1 MSQEWKEYAKRV
13 LDEWEP
19 KTKLGMMVKEGQITD
34 IHEIFRRGYQ
44 IKEPEI
50 IDVLLPEV
58 NAREN
63 QEVLDIALTVRMTDS
78 GRRVRFRVLA
88 AVGNRDGYVGLG
100 IGHGKEV
107 GIAIRKA
114 INYAKLNIIEIKRGC
129 GSWECRCRRPHSVP
143 FAVEGK
149 EGSVRVRLIPG
160 PRGLGLVI
168 GDVGKKILRLAGV
181 QDVWSQTFGETRTT
195 VNFAKAVFNAL
206 YNTNRVAISPEMI
219 ERYGIV
225 VGRAMPTTFTL
236 E

>member
-1 MSQEWKEYAKRV
+1 MSQDWREYAQRV
-13 LDEWEP
+13 LEEWQP
-19 KTKLGMMVKEGQITD
+19 RTKLGMLVKEGQITD
-34 IHEIFRRGYQ
+34 IHEIFRKGYQ

-50 IDVLLPEV
+50 VDVLLPEV

-63 QEVLDIALTVRMTDS
+63 QQVLDIALTVRMTDS

-114 INYAKLNIIEIKRGC
+114 INYAKINIIEIKRGC

-143 FAVEGK
+143 FTVEGK
-149 EGSVRVRLIPG
+149 EGSVRVKLMPG

-168 GDVGKKILRLAGV
+168 GDVGKKILTLAGV
-181 QDVWSQTFGETRTT
+181 KDVWSQSFGETRTT
-195 VNFAKAVFNAL
+195 VNFAKAVFDAL
-206 YNTNRVAISPEMI
+206 YNTNKVAIKPDMI
-219 ERYGIV
+219 EKYGIV
-225 VGRAMPTTFTL
+225 VGREMSQSFEL
-236 E
+236 

>member
-1 MSQEWKEYAKRV
+1 MSDPREIAQRV
-13 LDEWEP
+13 LEEWEP
-19 KTKLGMMVKEGQITD
+19 RTKLGQLVKEGQITD
-34 IHEIFRRGYQ
+34 IHEIFRKGYQ

-50 IDVLLPEV
+50 VDVLLPEV
-58 NAREN
+58 NLREN

-78 GRRVRFRVLA
+78 GRRIRFRVLA

-114 INYAKLNIIEIKRGC
+114 INYAKMNIIEIKRGC
-129 GSWECRCRRPHSVP
+129 GSWECRCRRPHSIP

-149 EGSVRVRLIPG
+149 EGSVKVKLMPG

-168 GDVGKKILRLAGV
+168 GDVGKKILSLAGV
-181 QDVWSQTFGETRTT
+181 QDVWSQSLGETRTT

-206 YNTNRVAISPEMI
+206 YNTNRVAIQPGME
-219 ERYGIV
+219 EKYGII
-225 VGRAMPTTFTL
+225 VGREMRANFEL

>member
-1 MSQEWKEYAKRV
+1 MSDPREMAQRV
-13 LDEWEP
+13 LEEWEP
-19 KTKLGMMVKEGQITD
+19 RTKLGKLVKEGQITD
-34 IHEIFRRGYQ
+34 IHEIFRKGYQ

-50 IDVLLPEV
+50 VDVLLPEV
-58 NAREN
+58 NLREN

-78 GRRVRFRVLA
+78 GRRIRFRVLA

-114 INYAKLNIIEIKRGC
+114 INYAKMNIIEIKRGC
-129 GSWECRCRRPHSVP
+129 GSWECRCRRPHSIP

-149 EGSVRVRLIPG
+149 EGSVRVKLMPG

-168 GDVGKKILRLAGV
+168 GDVGKKILSLAGV
-181 QDVWSQTFGETRTT
+181 QDVWSQSLGETRTT

-206 YNTNRVAISPEMI
+206 YNTNRVAIQPGME
-219 ERYGIV
+219 EKYGII
-225 VGRAMPTTFTL
+225 VGREMRANFEL

>member
-1 MSQEWKEYAKRV
+1 MSDPREMAQRV
-13 LDEWEP
+13 LEEWEP
-19 KTKLGMMVKEGQITD
+19 RTKLGRLVKEGQITD
-34 IHEIFRRGYQ
+34 IHEIFRKGYQ

-50 IDVLLPEV
+50 VDVLLPEV
-58 NAREN
+58 NLREN

-78 GRRVRFRVLA
+78 GRRIRFRVLA

-100 IGHGKEV
+100 IGHGREV

-114 INYAKLNIIEIKRGC
+114 INYAKINIIEIKRGC
-129 GSWECRCRRPHSVP
+129 GSWECRCRRPHSIP

-149 EGSVRVRLIPG
+149 EGSVRVKLMPG

-168 GDVGKKILRLAGV
+168 GDVGKKILSLAGV
-181 QDVWSQTFGETRTT
+181 QDVWSQTLGETRTT

-206 YNTNRVAISPEMI
+206 YNTNRVAIQPGME
-219 ERYGIV
+219 EKYGIV
-225 VGRAMPTTFTL
+225 VGRAMPQNFTV

>member
-1 MSQEWKEYAKRV
+1 MSDPREMAQRV
-13 LDEWEP
+13 LEEWQP
-19 KTKLGMMVKEGQITD
+19 KTKLGMLVKEGQITD
-34 IHEIFRRGYQ
+34 IHEIFRKGYQ

-50 IDVLLPEV
+50 VDVLLPEV
-58 NAREN
+58 NLREN

-78 GRRVRFRVLA
+78 GRRIRFRVLA

-114 INYAKLNIIEIKRGC
+114 INYAKMNIIEIKRGC
-129 GSWECRCRRPHSVP
+129 GSWECRCRRPHSIP

-149 EGSVRVRLIPG
+149 EGSVRVKLMPG

-168 GDVGKKILRLAGV
+168 GDVGKKILALAGV
-181 QDVWSQTFGETRTT
+181 QDVWSQTLGETRTT

-206 YNTNRVAISPEMI
+206 YNTNRVATKPEDI
-219 ERYGIV
+219 ERYGII
-225 VGRAMPTTFTL
+225 VGREMPTSFDV

>member
-1 MSQEWKEYAKRV
+1 MSQEWKEYAQRV
-13 LDEWEP
+13 LEEWQP
-19 KTKLGMMVKEGQITD
+19 RTKLGMLVKEGQITD
-34 IHEIFRRGYQ
+34 IHEVFRKGYQ

-50 IDVLLPEV
+50 VDVLLPEV

-100 IGHGKEV
+100 IGHGREV

-114 INYAKLNIIEIKRGC
+114 INYAKMNIIEIKRGC
-129 GSWECRCRRPHSVP
+129 GSWECRCRRPHSIP

-149 EGSVRVRLIPG
+149 SGSVKVKLMPG

-168 GDVGKKILRLAGV
+168 GDVGKKILSLAGV
-181 QDVWSQTFGETRTT
+181 KDVWSQTLGETRTT
-195 VNFAKAVFNAL
+195 VNFAKAVFEAL
-206 YNTNRVAISPEMI
+206 YNTNSVAVKPEMI

-225 VGRAMPTTFTL
+225 VGREVPQNFEL
-236 E
+236 

>member
-1 MSQEWKEYAKRV
+1 MSQDWKEYAQRV
-13 LDEWEP
+13 LEEWQP
-19 KTKLGMMVKEGQITD
+19 KTKLGMLVKEGQITD

-50 IDVLLPEV
+50 VDVLLPEV

-100 IGHGKEV
+100 IGHGREV
-107 GIAIRKA
+107 GTAIRKA
-114 INYAKLNIIEIKRGC
+114 INYAKMNIIEIKRGC
-129 GSWECRCRRPHSVP
+129 GSWECRCRRPHSIP

-149 EGSVRVRLIPG
+149 SGSVKVKLMPG

-168 GDVGKKILRLAGV
+168 GDVGKKILSLAGV
-181 QDVWSQTFGETRTT
+181 KDVWSQTLGETRTT
-195 VNFAKAVFNAL
+195 VNFAKAVFGAL
-206 YNTNRVAISPEMI
+206 YNTNSVAVKPEMI

-225 VGRAMPTTFTL
+225 VGREMPQNFEL
-236 E
+236 

>member
-63 QEVLDIALTVRMTDS
+63 QEVLDI
-78 GRRVRFRVLA
+78 
-88 AVGNRDGYVGLG
+88 
-100 IGHGKEV
+100 
-107 GIAIRKA
+107 
-114 INYAKLNIIEIKRGC
+114 

-219 ERYGIV
+219 ERSGIV

>member
-1 MSQEWKEYAKRV
+1 MSQDWKEYAQRV
-13 LDEWEP
+13 LEEWQP
-19 KTKLGMMVKEGQITD
+19 KTKLGMLVKEGQITD

-50 IDVLLPEV
+50 VDVLLPEV
-58 NAREN
+58 NSREN

-100 IGHGKEV
+100 IGHGREV
-107 GIAIRKA
+107 GTAIRKA
-114 INYAKLNIIEIKRGC
+114 INYAKMNIIEIKRGC
-129 GSWECRCRRPHSVP
+129 GSWECRCRRPHSIP

-149 EGSVRVRLIPG
+149 SGSVKVKLMPG

-168 GDVGKKILRLAGV
+168 GDVGKKILSLAGV
-181 QDVWSQTFGETRTT
+181 KDVWSQTLGETRTT
-195 VNFAKAVFNAL
+195 VNFAKAVFGAL
-206 YNTNRVAISPEMI
+206 YNTNSVAVKPEMI

-225 VGRAMPTTFTL
+225 VGREMPQNFEL
-236 E
+236 

>member
-1 MSQEWKEYAKRV
+1 MSDPREITQRV
-13 LDEWEP
+13 LEEWEP
-19 KTKLGMMVKEGQITD
+19 KTKLGRLVKEGQITD
-34 IHEIFRRGYQ
+34 IHEIFRKGYQ

-50 IDVLLPEV
+50 VDVLLPEV
-58 NAREN
+58 NMREN

-78 GRRVRFRVLA
+78 GRRIRFRVLA

-100 IGHGKEV
+100 IGHGREV
-107 GIAIRKA
+107 GVAIRKA

-129 GSWECRCRRPHSVP
+129 GSWECRCRRPHSIP

-149 EGSVRVRLIPG
+149 EGSVRVKLMPG

-168 GDVGKKILRLAGV
+168 GDVGKKILSLAGV
-181 QDVWSQTFGETRTT
+181 QDVWSQSLGETRTT

-206 YNTNRVAISPEMI
+206 YNTNRVAVQPGMAEK
-219 ERYGIV
+219 YGIV
-225 VGRAMPTTFTL
+225 VGREMSTNFEL

>member
-1 MSQEWKEYAKRV
+1 MSQEWKEYAQRV
-13 LDEWEP
+13 LEEWQP
-19 KTKLGMMVKEGQITD
+19 KTKLGMLVKEGQITD
-34 IHEIFRRGYQ
+34 IHEIFRKGYQ

-50 IDVLLPEV
+50 VDVLLPEV

-100 IGHGKEV
+100 IGHGREV

-114 INYAKLNIIEIKRGC
+114 INYAKMNIIEIKRGC
-129 GSWECRCRRPHSVP
+129 GSWECRCRRPHSIP

-149 EGSVRVRLIPG
+149 SGSVKVKLMPG

-168 GDVGKKILRLAGV
+168 GDVGKKILSLAGV
-181 QDVWSQTFGETRTT
+181 KDVWSQTLGETRTT
-195 VNFAKAVFNAL
+195 VNFAKAVFEAL
-206 YNTNRVAISPEMI
+206 YNTNSVAVKPEMI

-225 VGRAMPTTFTL
+225 VGREVPQNFEL
-236 E
+236 

>member
-1 MSQEWKEYAKRV
+1 MSQDWKEYAQRV
-13 LDEWEP
+13 LEEWQP
-19 KTKLGMMVKEGQITD
+19 KTKLGMLVKEGQITD
-34 IHEIFRRGYQ
+34 IHEIFRKGYQ

-50 IDVLLPEV
+50 VDVLLPEV

-100 IGHGKEV
+100 IGHGREV
-107 GIAIRKA
+107 GTAIRKA
-114 INYAKLNIIEIKRGC
+114 INYAKMNIIEIKRGC
-129 GSWECRCRRPHSVP
+129 GSWECRCRRPHSIP

-149 EGSVRVRLIPG
+149 SGSVKVKLMPG

-168 GDVGKKILRLAGV
+168 GDVGKKILSLAGV
-181 QDVWSQTFGETRTT
+181 KDVWSQTLGETRTT
-195 VNFAKAVFNAL
+195 VNFAKAVFEAL
-206 YNTNRVAISPEMI
+206 YNTNSIAVKPEMI

-225 VGRAMPTTFTL
+225 IGREMPQNFEL
-236 E
+236 

>member
-1 MSQEWKEYAKRV
+1 MSQEWKEYAQRV
-13 LDEWEP
+13 LEEWQP
-19 KTKLGMMVKEGQITD
+19 KTKLGMLVKEGQITD
-34 IHEIFRRGYQ
+34 IHEVFRKGYQ

-50 IDVLLPEV
+50 VDVLLPEV

-100 IGHGKEV
+100 IGHGREV

-114 INYAKLNIIEIKRGC
+114 INYAKMNIIEIKRGC
-129 GSWECRCRRPHSVP
+129 GSWECRCRRPHSIP

-149 EGSVRVRLIPG
+149 SGSVKVKLMPG

-168 GDVGKKILRLAGV
+168 GDVGKKVLSLAGV
-181 QDVWSQTFGETRTT
+181 KDVWSQTLGETRTT
-195 VNFAKAVFNAL
+195 VNFAKAVFEAL
-206 YNTNRVAISPEMI
+206 HNTNSVAVKPEMI

-225 VGRAMPTTFTL
+225 VGREMPQNFEL
-236 E
+236 

>member
-1 MSQEWKEYAKRV
+1 MSQDWKEYAQRV
-13 LDEWEP
+13 LEEWQP
-19 KTKLGMMVKEGQITD
+19 KTKLGMLVKEGQITD
-34 IHEIFRRGYQ
+34 IHEIFRKGYQ

-50 IDVLLPEV
+50 VDVLLPEV

-100 IGHGKEV
+100 IGHGREV
-107 GIAIRKA
+107 GTAIRKA
-114 INYAKLNIIEIKRGC
+114 INYAKMNIIEIKRGC
-129 GSWECRCRRPHSVP
+129 GSWECRCRRPHSIP

-149 EGSVRVRLIPG
+149 SGSVKVKLMPG

-168 GDVGKKILRLAGV
+168 GDVGKKILSLAGV
-181 QDVWSQTFGETRTT
+181 KDVWSQTLGETRTT
-195 VNFAKAVFNAL
+195 VNFAKAVFGAL
-206 YNTNRVAISPEMI
+206 YNTNSVAVKPEMI

-225 VGRAMPTTFTL
+225 VGREMPQNFEL
-236 E
+236 

>member
-1 MSQEWKEYAKRV
+1 MSQNWKEYAQRV
-13 LDEWEP
+13 LDEWQP
-19 KTKLGMMVKEGQITD
+19 KTKLGMLVKEGQIRD
-34 IHEIFRRGYQ
+34 IHEVFRKGYQ

-50 IDVLLPEV
+50 VDILLPEV
-58 NAREN
+58 NDRQN

-114 INYAKLNIIEIKRGC
+114 INYAKMNIIEIKRGC
-129 GSWECRCRRPHSVP
+129 GSWECRCRRPHSIP

-149 EGSVRVRLIPG
+149 AGSVKVKLMPG

-168 GDVGKKILRLAGV
+168 GDVGKKILSLAGI
-181 QDVWSQTFGETRTT
+181 QDIWSQTLGETRTT
-195 VNFAKAVFNAL
+195 VNFAHAVFDAL
-206 YNTNRVAISPEMI
+206 YHTNRVAVQPEMI
-219 ERYGIV
+219 ERYGII
-225 VGRAMPTTFTL
+225 VGREMPQNFEL
-236 E
+236 

>member
-1 MSQEWKEYAKRV
+1 MSQEWREYAQRV
-13 LDEWEP
+13 LEEWQP
-19 KTKLGMMVKEGQITD
+19 KTKLGMLVKEGQITD
-34 IHEIFRRGYQ
+34 IHEIFRKGYQ

-50 IDVLLPEV
+50 VDVLLPEV

-63 QEVLDIALTVRMTDS
+63 QQVLDIALTVRMTDS

-114 INYAKLNIIEIKRGC
+114 INYAKMNIIEIKRGC

-143 FAVEGK
+143 FTVEGK
-149 EGSVRVRLIPG
+149 EGSVRVKLIPG

-168 GDVGKKILRLAGV
+168 GDVGKKILTLAGV
-181 QDVWSQTFGETRTT
+181 KDVWSQSFGETRTT
-195 VNFAKAVFNAL
+195 VNFAKAVFDAL
-206 YNTNRVAISPEMI
+206 YNTNRVAIKPEMI
-219 ERYGIV
+219 EKYGII
-225 VGRAMPTTFTL
+225 VGREMPQSFEL
-236 E
+236 

>member
-1 MSQEWKEYAKRV
+1 MSQDWREYAQRV
-13 LDEWEP
+13 LEEWQP
-19 KTKLGMMVKEGQITD
+19 RTKLGMLVKEGQITD
-34 IHEIFRRGYQ
+34 IHEVFRKGYQ

-50 IDVLLPEV
+50 VDVLLPEV

-63 QEVLDIALTVRMTDS
+63 QQVLDIALTVRMTDS

-114 INYAKLNIIEIKRGC
+114 INYAKMNIIEIKRGC

-143 FAVEGK
+143 FTVEGK
-149 EGSVRVRLIPG
+149 EGSVRVKLMPG

-168 GDVGKKILRLAGV
+168 GDVGKKILTLAGV
-181 QDVWSQTFGETRTT
+181 KDVWSQSFGETRTT
-195 VNFAKAVFNAL
+195 VNFAKAVFDAL
-206 YNTNRVAISPEMI
+206 YNTNRVAIKPEMI
-219 ERYGIV
+219 EKYGIV
-225 VGRAMPTTFTL
+225 VGREMPQSFEL
-236 E
+236 

>member
-1 MSQEWKEYAKRV
+1 MSQEWKEYAQRV
-13 LDEWEP
+13 LEEWQP
-19 KTKLGMMVKEGQITD
+19 KTKLGMLVKEGQITD
-34 IHEIFRRGYQ
+34 IHEIFRKGYQ

-50 IDVLLPEV
+50 VDVLLPEV
-58 NAREN
+58 NSREN
-63 QEVLDIALTVRMTDS
+63 QEVIDIALTVRMTDS

-114 INYAKLNIIEIKRGC
+114 INYAKMNIIEIKRGC
-129 GSWECRCRRPHSVP
+129 GSWECRCRRPHSIP

-149 EGSVRVRLIPG
+149 SSSVKVKLMPG

-168 GDVGKKILRLAGV
+168 GDVGKKILALAGV
-181 QDVWSQTFGETRTT
+181 KDAWSQTLGETRTT
-195 VNFAKAVFNAL
+195 VNFAKAVFEAL
-206 YNTNRVAISPEMI
+206 YNTNSVAVKPEMA

-225 VGRAMPTTFTL
+225 VGREMPQNFEL
-236 E
+236 

>member
-1 MSQEWKEYAKRV
+1 MSQEWKEYAQRV
-13 LDEWEP
+13 LEEWQP
-19 KTKLGMMVKEGQITD
+19 KTKLGMLVKEGQITD
-34 IHEIFRRGYQ
+34 IHEIFRKGYQ

-50 IDVLLPEV
+50 VDVLLPEV
-58 NAREN
+58 NSREN

-114 INYAKLNIIEIKRGC
+114 INYAKMNIIEIKRGC
-129 GSWECRCRRPHSVP
+129 GSWECRCRRPHSIP

-149 EGSVRVRLIPG
+149 SGSVKVKLMPG

-168 GDVGKKILRLAGV
+168 GDVGKKILSLAGV
-181 QDVWSQTFGETRTT
+181 KDVWSQTLGETRTT
-195 VNFAKAVFNAL
+195 VNFAKAVFEAL
-206 YNTNRVAISPEMI
+206 YNTNSVAVKPEMI

-225 VGRAMPTTFTL
+225 VGREMPQNFEL
-236 E
+236 

>member
-1 MSQEWKEYAKRV
+1 MSDPREMAQRV
-13 LDEWEP
+13 LEEWEP
-19 KTKLGMMVKEGQITD
+19 RTKLGMLVKEGQITD
-34 IHEIFRRGYQ
+34 IHEIFRKGYQ

-50 IDVLLPEV
+50 VDVLLPEV
-58 NAREN
+58 NMREN

-78 GRRVRFRVLA
+78 GRRIRFRVLA

-100 IGHGKEV
+100 IGHGREV

-114 INYAKLNIIEIKRGC
+114 INYAKINIIEIKRGC
-129 GSWECRCRRPHSVP
+129 GSWECRCRRPHSIP

-149 EGSVRVRLIPG
+149 EGSVRVKLMPG

-168 GDVGKKILRLAGV
+168 GDVGKKILSLAGV
-181 QDVWSQTFGETRTT
+181 QDVWSQTLGETRTT

-206 YNTNRVAISPEMI
+206 YNTNRVAIQPGME
-219 ERYGIV
+219 EKYGIV
-225 VGRAMPTTFTL
+225 VGRAMPQNFTV

>member
-1 MSQEWKEYAKRV
+1 MSQEWKEYAQRV
-13 LDEWEP
+13 LEEWQP
-19 KTKLGMMVKEGQITD
+19 RTKLGMLVKEGQITD
-34 IHEIFRRGYQ
+34 IHEIFRKGYQ

-50 IDVLLPEV
+50 VDVLLPEV

-114 INYAKLNIIEIKRGC
+114 INYAKMNIIEIKRGC
-129 GSWECRCRRPHSVP
+129 GSWECRCRRPHSIP

-149 EGSVRVRLIPG
+149 SGSVKVKLMPG

-168 GDVGKKILRLAGV
+168 GDVGKKILSLAGV
-181 QDVWSQTFGETRTT
+181 KDVWSQTLGETRTT
-195 VNFAKAVFNAL
+195 VNFAKAVFEAL
-206 YNTNRVAISPEMI
+206 YNTNSVAVKPEMI

-225 VGRAMPTTFTL
+225 VGREVPQNFEL
-236 E
+236 

>member
-1 MSQEWKEYAKRV
+1 MSDPREMAQRV
-13 LDEWEP
+13 LEEWEP
-19 KTKLGMMVKEGQITD
+19 RTKLGKLVKEGQITD
-34 IHEIFRRGYQ
+34 IHEIFRKGYQ

-50 IDVLLPEV
+50 VDVLLPEV
-58 NAREN
+58 NLREN

-78 GRRVRFRVLA
+78 GRRIRFRVLA

-114 INYAKLNIIEIKRGC
+114 INYAKMNIIEIKRGC
-129 GSWECRCRRPHSVP
+129 GSWECRCRRPHSIP

-149 EGSVRVRLIPG
+149 EGSVRVKLMPG

-168 GDVGKKILRLAGV
+168 GDVGKKILSLAGV
-181 QDVWSQTFGETRTT
+181 QDVWSQSLGETRTT

-206 YNTNRVAISPEMI
+206 YNTNSVAVQPGME
-219 ERYGIV
+219 EKYGIV
-225 VGRAMPTTFTL
+225 VGRAMPQNFTV

>member
-1 MSQEWKEYAKRV
+1 MVDPRDISQRV
-13 LDEWEP
+13 LEEWEP
-19 KTKLGMMVKEGQITD
+19 RTKLGVAVKEGQIAT

-50 IDVLLPEV
+50 VDVLLPEA
-58 NAREN
+58 NMREN
-63 QEVLDIALTVRMTDS
+63 QEILDIALTVRMTDS
-78 GRRVRFRVLA
+78 GRRIRFRVLA

-100 IGHGKEV
+100 IGHGREV

-114 INYAKLNIIEIKRGC
+114 INYAKMNVIEIKRGC
-129 GSWECRCRRPHSVP
+129 GSWECRCRKPHSIP
-143 FAVEGK
+143 FAVEGR
-149 EGSVRVRLIPG
+149 EGSVKVKLMPG

-168 GDVGKKILRLAGV
+168 GDVGKKILALAGV
-181 QDVWSQTFGETRTT
+181 QDVWSQTLGETRTT

-206 YNTNRVAISPEMI
+206 YNTNKVAIKPEMM

-225 VGRAMPTTFTL
+225 VGKSTPQDFSL

>member
-1 MSQEWKEYAKRV
+1 MSDPREIAQRV
-13 LDEWEP
+13 LEEWQP
-19 KTKLGMMVKEGQITD
+19 RTKLGMLVKEGQITD
-34 IHEIFRRGYQ
+34 IHEIFRKGYQ

-50 IDVLLPEV
+50 VDVLLPEV
-58 NAREN
+58 NLREN

-78 GRRVRFRVLA
+78 GRRIRFRVLA

-114 INYAKLNIIEIKRGC
+114 INYAKMNIIEIKRGC
-129 GSWECRCRRPHSVP
+129 GSWECRCRRPHSIP

-149 EGSVRVRLIPG
+149 EGSVRVKLMPG

-168 GDVGKKILRLAGV
+168 GDVGKKILSLAGV
-181 QDVWSQTFGETRTT
+181 QDVWSQTLGETRTT

-206 YNTNRVAISPEMI
+206 YNTNRVAIKPEMV
-219 ERYGIV
+219 EKYGIV
-225 VGRAMPTTFTL
+225 VGREMAANFEL

>member
-1 MSQEWKEYAKRV
+1 MSQDWREYAQRV
-13 LDEWEP
+13 LEEWQP
-19 KTKLGMMVKEGQITD
+19 RTKLGMLVKEGQITD
-34 IHEIFRRGYQ
+34 IHEVFRKGYQ

-50 IDVLLPEV
+50 VDVLLPEV

-63 QEVLDIALTVRMTDS
+63 QQVLDIALTVRMTDS

-114 INYAKLNIIEIKRGC
+114 INYAKMNIIEIKRGC

-149 EGSVRVRLIPG
+149 EGSVRVKLMPG

-168 GDVGKKILRLAGV
+168 GDVGKKILTLAGV
-181 QDVWSQTFGETRTT
+181 KDVWSQSFGETRTT
-195 VNFAKAVFNAL
+195 VNFAKAVFDAL
-206 YNTNRVAISPEMI
+206 YNTNRVAIKPDMI
-219 ERYGIV
+219 EKYGIV
-225 VGRAMPTTFTL
+225 VGREMPQSFEL
-236 E
+236 